1 MTQEG
6 EKRIINKI
14 IQMAEAEI
22 NKITSEA
29 QEKAEEIRKEAE
41 LKSNSEVQDIINHG
55 TQEAK
60 TEKQRIIADARLK
73 AKRKKMAMQ
82 EQLMQESFEHATK
95 YLQDLIDKG
104 EDAGYKYDTIITNF
118 IREAA
123 EIIGDHSLQLS
134 FNQRDKK
141 KFQLF
146 LPQISKNITQALGKD
161 ITLFISDKTIS
172 TLGGVSVKSKDGKVG
187 VDNTIEARM
196 SRFNEGLKAEATKIL
211 FLRVT

>member
-41 LKSNSEVQDIINHG
+41 LKSNSEVQNIINHG

-73 AKRKKMAMQ
+73 AKRKKMSMQ
-82 EQLMQESFEHATK
+82 EQLMKESFEQSIK
-95 YLQDLIDKG
+95 YLQELVAKG

-118 IREAA
+118 IR
-123 EIIGDHSLQLS
+123 
-134 FNQRDKK
+134 
-141 KFQLF
+141 
-146 LPQISKNITQALGKD
+146 
-161 ITLFISDKTIS
+161 
-172 TLGGVSVKSKDGKVG
+172 
-187 VDNTIEARM
+187 
-196 SRFNEGLKAEATKIL
+196 
-211 FLRVT
+211 